1 MSGLLLKDLLTIG
14 KQMKLYLVILVVF
27 ALMPGM
33 SMPAFAVVLAAML
46 PITAQ
51 AYDERAKWKELAAMM
66 PYSPTALVLSKY
78 LLGALLTGGVTLLSL
93 LVGEAPMVAAA
104 QLCIALLL
112 MSVCLCMTLWLGV
125 EKGRIAMLLSVVVVT
140 LGGAGLEEHLLLD
153 SFTHQLGWLGW
164 LAALTAGVGLVSIL
178 LAIRLSNRRA

>member
-51 AYDERAKWKELAAMM
+51 AYDERAKW
-66 PYSPTALVLSKY
+66 
-78 LLGALLTGGVTLLSL
+78 
-93 LVGEAPMVAAA
+93 
-104 QLCIALLL
+104 
-112 MSVCLCMTLWLGV
+112 
-125 EKGRIAMLLSVVVVT
+125 
-140 LGGAGLEEHLLLD
+140 
-153 SFTHQLGWLGW
+153 
-164 LAALTAGVGLVSIL
+164 
-178 LAIRLSNRRA
+178 